1 MQKDTLDMLTVANNS
16 FEGGETDQ
24 VHTGEKKRGF
34 ITRVLASK
42 SLMPLTEMKSF
53 NLIFPFEP

>member
-24 VHTGEKKRGF
+24 VHAGKKREALLPGY
-34 ITRVLASK
+34 
-42 SLMPLTEMKSF
+42 
-53 NLIFPFEP
+53 